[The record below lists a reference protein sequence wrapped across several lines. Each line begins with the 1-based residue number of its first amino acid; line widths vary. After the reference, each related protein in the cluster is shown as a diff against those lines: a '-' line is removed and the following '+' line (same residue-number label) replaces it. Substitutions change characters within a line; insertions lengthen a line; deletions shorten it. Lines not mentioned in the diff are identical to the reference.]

1 MSYDVSWQKKE
12 QIIDKEINNVNS
24 NEFFKK
30 NTLKSINLYDVLI
43 MKNWFAYAKI
53 IEDKS
58 LDKIYNGKLNLENL
72 NPYLKDQLNFRKC
85 N

>member
-1 MSYDVSWQKKE
+1 
-12 QIIDKEINNVNS
+12 
-24 NEFFKK
+24 
-30 NTLKSINLYDVLI
+30 

-72 NPYLKDQLNFRKC
+72 NPYLKDQLN
-85 N
+85 